1 MMRIARLAMHAL
13 MLITISLGAE
23 ADRIETA
30 AGAVDN
36 ITIQTIRG
44 AEVFYQNAR
53 GGLERTPVQEIRTLG
68 FDGLAALDAAERA
81 WRRDEVDT
89 ATEQWI
95 RAYVDAKP
103 EVQRLWLHA
112 RLAEAHEKRGEFVQA
127 AGHAARVMLTDASPY
142 WAKLVPRSSVNADAT
157 QPVVLEAWWA
167 IDRLTRRELPPEL
180 KAAAERL
187 AEAVEPLHARV
198 QQAQA
203 GAVWREG
210 STISGFSTTDVRR
223 VDWRL
228 PGRTVTTPP
237 ARINDDPP
245 APVTPP
251 TRQGESPARDTGPD
265 SPAAIDRL
273 LQEKNFT
280 AALAACERVARDPG
294 ERPLAPFLLQYG
306 RALAGVNRPRDAA
319 VRFMQCAIHF
329 ETTPHA
335 PEALMETALIYRD
348 TFQQPAT
355 AQRLFERALAMA
367 QSRGLDDLY
376 LKIRDLRGP
385 GS

>member
-1 MMRIARLAMHAL
+1 MRIGCVARSLLL
-13 MLITISLGAE
+13 MTTIALGAR
-23 ADRIETA
+23 ADRIETS
-30 AGAVDN
+30 AGVVDN

-44 AEVFYQNAR
+44 AEIFYQNAR
-53 GGLERTPVQEIRTLG
+53 GGLERTAVQDVRTLG
-68 FDGLAALDAAERA
+68 FDGLPALDAAERA

-95 RAYVDAKP
+95 RAYTNATS

-112 RLAEAHEKRGEFVQA
+112 RLAEAHERRGEFVQA

-142 WAKLVPRSSVNADAT
+142 WAKLAPKSAVNESAS
-157 QPVVLEAWWA
+157 QPEVLEAWWA

-187 AEAVEPLHARV
+187 AAAVQPLHARV

-203 GAVWREG
+203 GATWREG
-210 STISGFSTTDVRR
+210 STISGFSTANVRR

-228 PGRTVTTPP
+228 PGRSVTTPP
-237 ARINDDPP
+237 ARLDDNSPP
-245 APVTPP
+245 PVTPP
-251 TRQGESPARDTGPD
+251 PGAREQPAPDTSPD
-265 SPAAIDRL
+265 SPTAIDRL
-273 LQEKNFT
+273 LQEKNFA

-294 ERPLAPFLLQYG
+294 DRPLAPFLLQYG
-306 RALAGVNRPRDAA
+306 RALVGVNRPRDAA

-329 ETTPHA
+329 ESSPQA
-335 PEALMETALIYRD
+335 PEALMETALLYRN
-348 TFQQPAT
+348 TFQQPET
-355 AQRLFERALAMA
+355 AQRLLERAMAMA
-367 QSRGLDDLY
+367 QARGLNDLY
-376 LKIRDLRGP
+376 LKMRDLRGP